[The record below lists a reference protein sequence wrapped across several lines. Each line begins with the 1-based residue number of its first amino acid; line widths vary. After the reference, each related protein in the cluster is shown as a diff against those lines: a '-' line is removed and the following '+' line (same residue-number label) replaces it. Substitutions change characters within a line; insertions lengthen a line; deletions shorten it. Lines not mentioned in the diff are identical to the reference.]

1 MEDQNKTPED
11 KIIIPIPL
19 TKETVQ
25 HLKVYAEKK
34 GITAEEYLVKL
45 IDDSIHFLQIQEKFV
60 KDVLE
65 WKIPRLIA
73 AIPTDDY
80 SLNVK
85 FEDGTEGKYDLKASI
100 LQGGVFSALSDVEFF
115 MKVSISENG
124 DCITWPGEIDIGVD
138 TIYWDVMFAA
148 DDKW

>member
-1 MEDQNKTPED
+1 MEEQKKTPED
-11 KIIIPIPL
+11 KIIFPIPL
-19 TKETVQ
+19 TKETLQ
-25 HLKVYAEKK
+25 HLHVYAKKK

-65 WKIPRLIA
+65 WKIPRLIT

-80 SLNVK
+80 SLEAK
-85 FEDGTEGKYDLKASI
+85 FDDGTEGKYDLKASI
-100 LQGGVFSALSDVEFF
+100 LQGGVFSAFSDVEFF
-115 MKVSISENG
+115 IKVSISKNG
-124 DCITWPGEIDIGVD
+124 DYITWPGEIDIRAD
-138 TIYWDVMFAA
+138 TIYWDVMFAV